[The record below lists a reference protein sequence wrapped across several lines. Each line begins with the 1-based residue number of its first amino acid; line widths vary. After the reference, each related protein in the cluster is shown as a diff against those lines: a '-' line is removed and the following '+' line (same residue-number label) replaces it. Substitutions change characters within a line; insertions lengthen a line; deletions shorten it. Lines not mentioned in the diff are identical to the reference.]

1 MRRLTAR
8 EGQRYDQGHT
18 TSSFTGFKVCALT
31 MGKGAGESA
40 LNWFSGSLL
49 PLTLVCYV
57 SLGKSL
63 PHSEPQFPHVSLLV

>member
-1 MRRLTAR
+1 MTKVTQQVL
-8 EGQRYDQGHT
+8 
-18 TSSFTGFKVCALT
+18 SLVLVCALT

-63 PHSEPQFPHVSLLV
+63 PHSEPQFPHLSLLV